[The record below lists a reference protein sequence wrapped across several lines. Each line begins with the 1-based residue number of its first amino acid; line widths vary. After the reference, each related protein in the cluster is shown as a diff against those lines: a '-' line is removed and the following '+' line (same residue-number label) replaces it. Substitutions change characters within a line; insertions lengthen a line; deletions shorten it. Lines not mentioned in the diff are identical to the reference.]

1 MTAEPSD
8 VCGSLRLHAEK
19 RPHQAALYCGDVALT
34 WSALEE
40 SSANLARWFLDQGL
54 RPGDRVALHWSNSIE
69 VVQLFF
75 ALFKAGLI
83 VVTINTRLKPA
94 EIRYILDH
102 SDARMCFSEP
112 ALAPLAEQ
120 AGAACSVID
129 HLPSLER
136 ANEYSTAMPEVSCD
150 QPALI
155 IYTSGTTA
163 RPKGAVHSHRS
174 LFHVARN
181 AASLTRHLESVTR
194 LCALPVMHMAA
205 LTNVIGSVYQG
216 TPMVMLPKFD
226 PAAVLDAVERYS
238 CSAMTCLPALT
249 LFVVE
254 EQARKPRNISSLRLV
269 TAGGDAV
276 SLALQNRFKALFGI
290 PLVEGYAMT
299 ETIPIACNRVDDPR
313 MGSMGLPIE
322 GVDMRVV
329 DSDGQDVADGEPGE
343 IVVRSP
349 ATCVGYWNDPVSTN
363 ETMGSGW
370 FHTGDLASRDADG
383 YYWFKGR
390 KKEIIIRA
398 GSNISPQ
405 EVEEALYKHPAV
417 LEVGVVGIP
426 DPIYGERVVAS
437 IVLREGQTVDAQE
450 LRQFAQKLLAD
461 YKVPEDILFLKELPK
476 SPVGKVHRRTLKE
489 KLLAYTE
496 MAKKDGDGSRDEPHS
511 ALQVNQLL

>member
-8 VCGSLRLHAEK
+8 VCGSLRLHAET
-19 RPHQAALYCGDVALT
+19 RPHQATLYCGDVVVT
-34 WSALEE
+34 WSALEK
-40 SSANLARWFLDQGL
+40 STTHLARWFLDQGL

-83 VVTINTRLKPA
+83 VVTVNTRLKPA

-102 SDARMCFSEP
+102 SEARMCLSEP
-112 ALAPLAEQ
+112 ALAPFAEQ
-120 AGAACSVID
+120 AGAACSVIN
-129 HLPSLER
+129 HLPALER
-136 ANEYSTAMPEVSCD
+136 VNEYSTAMPEVGCD

-163 RPKGAVHSHRS
+163 HPKGVVHTHRS
-174 LFHVARN
+174 LFHCAGN
-181 AASLTRHLESVTR
+181 AASIYRNVEIVSR
-194 LCALPVMHMAA
+194 LCALPVMHMAGM
-205 LTNVIGSVYQG
+205 TNLIGSVYQG
-216 TPMVMLPKFD
+216 TPIVMLPKFD
-226 PAAVLDAVERYS
+226 AAAVLDAVERYS

-276 SLALQNRFKALFGI
+276 PLTLQNRFKALFGI
-290 PLVEGYAMT
+290 PLVEGYGMT
-299 ETIPIACNRVDDPR
+299 ECNPVAFNPVDHPR

-322 GVDMRVV
+322 EVDIRVV
-329 DSDGQDVADGEPGE
+329 DSDHQDLADGETGE
-343 IVVRSP
+343 IVIRSP
-349 ATCVGYWNDPVSTN
+349 ATCIGYWNDPVATKT
-363 ETMGSGW
+363 TMESGW

-417 LEVGVVGIP
+417 LEAGVVGIL
-426 DPIYGERVVAS
+426 DPRYGERVVAA
-437 IVLREGQTVDAQE
+437 IVLREGQTVAPLE

-461 YKVPEDILFLKELPK
+461 YKLPEEILFLKELPK

-489 KLLAYTE
+489 KLLAQAE
-496 MAKKDGDGSRDEPHS
+496 IASKDS
-511 ALQVNQLL
+511 

>member
-1 MTAEPSD
+1 
-8 VCGSLRLHAEK
+8 
-19 RPHQAALYCGDVALT
+19 
-34 WSALEE
+34 
-40 SSANLARWFLDQGL
+40 
-54 RPGDRVALHWSNSIE
+54 
-69 VVQLFF
+69 
-75 ALFKAGLI
+75 
-83 VVTINTRLKPA
+83 VTINTRLKPA

-102 SDARMCFSEP
+102 SAARLCFSEP
-112 ALAPLAEQ
+112 ALAPLVEQ
-120 AGAACSVID
+120 AGATCSVIN

-136 ANEYSTAMPEVSCD
+136 ANAYSTAMPEVSCD

-155 IYTSGTTA
+155 IYTYGTTA
-163 RPKGAVHSHRS
+163 HPKGVVHTHRS
-174 LFHVARN
+174 LFHGARN
-181 AASLTRHLESVTR
+181 ASSISRNVGILSR
-194 LCALPVMHMAA
+194 LCALPVMHMAGMTN
-205 LTNVIGSVYQG
+205 LTTSVYQG
-216 TPMVMLPKFD
+216 TPIVMLPKFD
-226 PAAVLDAVERYS
+226 PAAVLDAVERYR

-276 SLALQNRFKALFGI
+276 PLALQNRFKALFGI
-290 PLVEGYAMT
+290 PLVEGYGMT
-299 ETIPIACNRVDDPR
+299 ECNPVAFNPVDDPR

-322 GVDMRVV
+322 ELDVRVV
-329 DSDGQDVADGEPGE
+329 DSDGQDVADGEAGE
-343 IVVRSP
+343 IVIRSP

-363 ETMGSGW
+363 ATMGSGW

-417 LEVGVVGIP
+417 LEAGVVGIP

-437 IVLREGQTVDAQE
+437 IVLREGQTVDPQE

-461 YKVPEDILFLKELPK
+461 YKLPEDILFLKELPR

-489 KLLAYTE
+489 QLLAHPE
-496 MAKKDGDGSRDEPHS
+496 IVRKDG
-511 ALQVNQLL
+511 

>member
-8 VCGSLRLHAEK
+8 ICGSLRLHAEG
-19 RPHQAALYCGDVALT
+19 RPHQAAVYCGDVAIT

-40 SSANLARWFLDQGL
+40 STATLARWFLDQGL

-75 ALFKAGLI
+75 ALFKAGVI

-94 EIRYILDH
+94 EIRYVLDH
-102 SDARMCFSEP
+102 SETRLCFSEP

-136 ANEYSTAMPEVSCD
+136 ANEHFTTMPEVSCD

-163 RPKGAVHSHRS
+163 HPKGVVHTHRS
-174 LFHVARN
+174 LFHAARN
-181 AASLTRHLESVTR
+181 AAWVSRNLEISVR
-194 LCALPVMHMAA
+194 LCALPVMHMAGM
-205 LTNVIGSVYQG
+205 TNLITSVHQA
-216 TPMVMLPKFD
+216 TPVAMLAKFD
-226 PAAVLDAVERYS
+226 PAAALDAIERYS

-276 SLALQNRFKALFGI
+276 PLALQNRFKALFGI
-290 PLVEGYAMT
+290 PLVEGYGMT
-299 ETIPIACNRVDDPR
+299 ECNPVACNPVDEPR

-322 GVDMRVV
+322 GVDIRVV
-329 DSDGQDVADGEPGE
+329 DSDGQDVADGETGE
-343 IVVRSP
+343 IAIRSP
-349 ATCVGYWNDPVSTN
+349 ATCIGYWNDPVATVATL
-363 ETMGSGW
+363 ESGW

-417 LEVGVVGIP
+417 LEAGVVGIP
-426 DPIYGERVVAS
+426 DPIYGERVVAA
-437 IVLREGQTVDAQE
+437 IVLREGQTVDPQE

-461 YKVPEDILFLKELPK
+461 YKLPEEILFLKELPR

-489 KLLAYTE
+489 KLLAQTE
-496 MAKKDGDGSRDEPHS
+496 MASENS
-511 ALQVNQLL
+511 